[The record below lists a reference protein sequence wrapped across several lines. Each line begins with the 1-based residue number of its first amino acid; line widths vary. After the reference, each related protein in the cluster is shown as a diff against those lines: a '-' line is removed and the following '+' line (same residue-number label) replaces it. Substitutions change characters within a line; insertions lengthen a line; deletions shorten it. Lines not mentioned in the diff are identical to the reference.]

1 MKQYKLYYPYPS
13 DKKDKKYFVI
23 VNDGE
28 SNTNKQLFKRVYFG
42 ATGYEHYTTTPEYK
56 GHQDDDR
63 RRLYELRHKENE
75 KWGYKG
81 VETAGFWSYWY
92 LWKFKNHKEAY
103 KYIQKLLKG
112 WGFPIGASI
121 ML

>member
-1 MKQYKLYYPYPS
+1 MKEYKLYYPYPS

-42 ATGYEHYTTTPEYK
+42 AKGYEHYTTTPEYK

-81 VETAGFWSYWY
+81 VKTAGFWSYWY
-92 LWKFKNHKEAY
+92 LWKYKNHTEAY
-103 KYIQKLLKG
+103 KNIQKLLKN
-112 WGFPIGASI
+112 WGFPVGASI
-121 ML
+121 SL